1 MSPTDF
7 SVARRRMVEQQIK
20 SRGIKDQMV
29 IDAMLEAP
37 RHLFVEPG
45 LQDQAYS
52 DFPLPIGH
60 KQTISQPFIV
70 AFMTEALQLSGG
82 ERVLE
87 IGTGSGY
94 QAAVLSKIAR
104 YVYTV
109 ERVADL
115 ARNARRALD
124 RAGAYNVH
132 IRVNDGTCGWE
143 DQAPFDAIITTA
155 GAPSVPDKLKQQL
168 EVGGR
173 LVIPVGTLGQQVLY
187 CITRLSAEKFEE
199 EQLLDCRFVPLIGR
213 HGWQSE
219 TGN

>member
-1 MSPTDF
+1 
-7 SVARRRMVEQQIK
+7 MVEQQVK
-20 SRGIKDQMV
+20 SRGVADQRV
-29 IDAMLEAP
+29 LDAMLEVP
-37 RHLFVEPG
+37 RHLYVESG

-70 AFMTEALQLSGG
+70 AFMTEALQLTEG

-94 QAAVLSKIAR
+94 QAAVLSR
-104 YVYTV
+104 LVRQVYTV

-115 ARNARRALD
+115 ARNARKALD
-124 RAGAYNVH
+124 ASGSYNVH

-155 GAPSVPDKLKQQL
+155 GAPNVPDALKQQL
-168 EVGGR
+168 EIGGR
-173 LVIPVGTLGQQVLY
+173 LVIPVGSLGQQVLY
-187 CITRLSAEKFEE
+187 RITRVTADVYNE

-219 TGN
+219 TG

>member
-1 MSPTDF
+1 MDF
-7 SVARRRMVEQQIK
+7 SIARRRMVEQQVT
-20 SRGIKDQMV
+20 SRGIKAQQV
-29 IDAMLEAP
+29 IDALLEVP
-37 RHLFVEPG
+37 RHLFVETG

-94 QAAVLSKIAR
+94 QAAILSKIAR

-115 ARNARRALD
+115 ARLARRALD
-124 RAGAYNVH
+124 STGAYNVH

-143 DQAPFDAIITTA
+143 DQAPFDAIINTA
-155 GAPSVPDKLKQQL
+155 GAPSVPETLKQQL
-168 EVGGR
+168 EIGGR
-173 LVIPVGTLGQQVLY
+173 LVIPVGTLGQQTLY
-187 CITRLSAEKFEE
+187 RITRTSNDNFEE
-199 EQLLDCRFVPLIGR
+199 EQLLDCRFVPLIGK

-219 TGN
+219 NGTL

>member
-1 MSPTDF
+1 MDF
-7 SVARRRMVEQQIK
+7 SVARRRMVDQQIK
-20 SRGIKDQMV
+20 SRGIHDQKV
-29 IDAMLEAP
+29 LDAMLAVP
-37 RHLFVEPG
+37 RHLFVEAG

-70 AFMTEALQLSGG
+70 GYMTEALQLAGG

-104 YVYTV
+104 QVYTV

-115 ARNARRALD
+115 ARSARKALD
-124 RAGAYNVH
+124 SCNAYNVH

-155 GAPSVPDKLKQQL
+155 GAPSVPETLKQQL
-168 EVGGR
+168 EVGGK

-187 CITRLSAEKFEE
+187 RITRVAEDHYEE

>member
-1 MSPTDF
+1 MDF
-7 SVARRRMVEQQIK
+7 SIARRRMVEQQVT
-20 SRGIKDQMV
+20 SRGIKAQQV
-29 IDAMLEAP
+29 IDALLEVP
-37 RHLFVEPG
+37 RHLFVETG

-94 QAAVLSKIAR
+94 QAAILSKIAR

-115 ARNARRALD
+115 ARLARRALD
-124 RAGAYNVH
+124 STGAYNVH

-155 GAPSVPDKLKQQL
+155 GAPSVPETLKQQL
-168 EVGGR
+168 EIGGR
-173 LVIPVGTLGQQVLY
+173 LVIPVGTLGQQTLY
-187 CITRLSAEKFEE
+187 RITRTSNDNFEE
-199 EQLLDCRFVPLIGR
+199 EQLLDCRFVPLIGK

-219 TGN
+219 NGTL